1 MPHKTDHWRNILNK
15 NRPKLTILVCL
26 CFLALAGLACNSTS
40 SEQTPVAN
48 AQNAAPASNA
58 AAASTSTGAMKDI
71 SGNYTVSGQNEG
83 GGGEYGGDLN
93 VTKRDDVY
101 QFSWK
106 SGTNQ
111 YDGVGV
117 QAGNSVA
124 ASFIEGTDGKG
135 CGVVLYQ
142 IGANGNLDGKAGY
155 WGVNQAETE
164 KATRTGGSDLE
175 GTYDV
180 SGSNTGGKTYT
191 GKLNVKKEGAGY
203 RFAWTTGENFNGFG
217 IRGADMV
224 AVGLG
229 GSNCGFVGYDIKP
242 DGTLDGKWG
251 SQGTT
256 SVGTEIAKK
265 K

>member
-1 MPHKTDHWRNILNK
+1 MNKTF
-15 NRPKLTILVCL
+15 PKLTLGLCL
-26 CFLALAGLACNSTS
+26 SLAAAAGLACNSS
-40 SEQTPVAN
+40 VGSEPVAN
-48 AQNAAPASNA
+48 TASTSPNAAPANSA
-58 AAASTSTGAMKDI
+58 AGPATASKDI
-71 SGNYTVSGQNEG
+71 SGSYTVSGQNEG
-83 GGGEYGGDLN
+83 GAGNYAGDLN

-106 SGTNQ
+106 SGANQ

-124 ASFIEGTDGKG
+124 VSFTEGADGKG

-155 WGVNQAETE
+155 WGVNEAETE
-164 KATRTGGSDLE
+164 KATRTSGSDLE
-175 GTYDV
+175 GAYDV
-180 SGSNTGGKTYT
+180 SGSSPNGQNYT
-191 GKLNVKKEGAGY
+191 GKLNVTKQGAGY
-203 RFAWTTGENFNGFG
+203 RFAWTGGSSFNGFG

-229 GSNCGFVGYDIKP
+229 GSKCGFVGYDVKP